1 MAEQPS
7 YSTTKNGKRL
17 IYIDGVGWR
26 YATEHRMTRWPLWKD
41 SRKPGTY
48 MITLNINGSQKL
60 LGTLAG
66 SSAAIYGWMKEHP
79 EEVKAAS
86 ADAYY
91 YRHALLGTGAMPFV
105 LKPVVETTGHK
116 EQASDKAPASYMQ
129 ASYMQA
135 SYKAHDSYKAPT
147 SYMQASYKVPDS
159 YKATTSYK
167 QASYKAPDSYKATT
181 SYKQPS
187 SCGGVSTPSAKSRTH
202 FPLPALSQPGAPH
215 IELSTLGIKVKESLE
230 RMPQVEPKRELV
242 CYSRRPT
249 HIHFIRAVRGELSRP
264 IGTIIRSFM
273 GATSRSLHMLKAEG
287 KIQWNSAA
295 ASIARKAS
303 TEKPSLWQPGYC
315 IGICHTEQK
324 LHTRIG
330 YVIENPFFG
339 ILETE
344 RHDFMKRTMM
354 LTIKGR
360 RYSGYGNMLLLKEP
374 DRLQVFC
381 HRNHPVTHEP
391 YHLTQDFREEKQAIL
406 NAASDGVVII
416 TPGISPGEA
425 DIMWSVLQNGGYV
438 INIQQEEIP
447 ISDKWHPEKERRIYC
462 SQGQML
468 VLSVH
473 DLPHQTF
480 YDCMGQEIPMTTS
493 YARFHLLNFVAEELC
508 QEGIENECGLCI

>member
-17 IYIDGVGWR
+17 IHIDGVGWR

-116 EQASDKAPASYMQ
+116 EQAS
-129 ASYMQA
+129 
-135 SYKAHDSYKAPT
+135 YKASDSYKAPT
-147 SYMQASYKVPDS
+147 SY
-159 YKATTSYK
+159 
-167 QASYKAPDSYKATT
+167 
-181 SYKQPS
+181 KQPS
-187 SCGGVSTPSAKSRTH
+187 SFGGVSTPSAKSRTH
-202 FPLPALSQPGAPH
+202 FPLPALSQPCAPH
-215 IELSTLGIKVKESLE
+215 IELSPLGIKVKESLE
-230 RMPQVEPKRELV
+230 RMPQVEPKIELV
-242 CYSRRPT
+242 CYSIMPN
-249 HIHFIRAVRGELSRP
+249 HIHFIIAVRGELSRP

-295 ASIARKAS
+295 ASIARNAS

-339 ILETE
+339 ILENE

-406 NAASDGVVII
+406 NAASDGVVIV

>member
-135 SYKAHDSYKAPT
+135 SYKAHDSD
-147 SYMQASYKVPDS
+147 M
-159 YKATTSYK
+159 
-167 QASYKAPDSYKATT
+167 QASYKAPDSYKAPT

-215 IELSTLGIKVKESLE
+215 IELSPLGIKVKESLE
-230 RMPQVEPKRELV
+230 RMPQVEPKIELV
-242 CYSRRPT
+242 CYSIMPN
-249 HIHFIRAVRGELSRP
+249 HIHFIIAVRGELSRP

-295 ASIARKAS
+295 ANIARKAS

-330 YVIENPFFG
+330 YVMENPFFG

-406 NAASDGVVII
+406 NAAADGVVII
-416 TPGISPGEA
+416 TPGISPGES
-425 DIMWSVLQNGGYV
+425 DIMWSVLQNGGNV

-447 ISDKWHPEKERRIYC
+447 VSDKWHPEKERRIYC

>member
-116 EQASDKAPASYMQ
+116 EQASDKAP
-129 ASYMQA
+129 
-135 SYKAHDSYKAPT
+135 T
-147 SYMQASYKVPDS
+147 SYMQASDMQ
-159 YKATTSYK
+159 T
-167 QASYKAPDSYKATT
+167 SYKAPT

-215 IELSTLGIKVKESLE
+215 IELSPLGIKVKESLE
-230 RMPQVEPKRELV
+230 RMPQVEPKIELV
-242 CYSRRPT
+242 CYSIMPN
-249 HIHFIRAVRGELSRP
+249 HIHFIIAVRGELNRP

-406 NAASDGVVII
+406 NAAADGVVIV

-425 DIMWSVLQNGGYV
+425 DIMWSVLQNGGFV

>member
-116 EQASDKAPASYMQ
+116 EQASDKAPTSYMQ
-129 ASYMQA
+129 A
-135 SYKAHDSYKAPT
+135 SYKAPT
-147 SYMQASYKVPDS
+147 SYMQASDMQ
-159 YKATTSYK
+159 T
-167 QASYKAPDSYKATT
+167 SYKAPT

-215 IELSTLGIKVKESLE
+215 IELSPLGIKVKESLE
-230 RMPQVEPKRELV
+230 RMPQVEPKIELV
-242 CYSRRPT
+242 CYSIMPN
-249 HIHFIRAVRGELSRP
+249 HIHFIIAVRGELNRP

-360 RYSGYGNMLLLKEP
+360 RYRGYGNMLLLKEP

-406 NAASDGVVII
+406 NAAADGVVIV
-416 TPGISPGEA
+416 TPGISPGKA
-425 DIMWSVLQNGGYV
+425 DIMWSVLQNGGFV

>member
-105 LKPVVETTGHK
+105 LKPVVETTGNK
-116 EQASDKAPASYMQ
+116 EQASD
-129 ASYMQA
+129 
-135 SYKAHDSYKAPT
+135 KAPT
-147 SYMQASYKVPDS
+147 SYMQASD
-159 YKATTSYK
+159 KAPTSYM
-167 QASYKAPDSYKATT
+167 QASDMQTSYKAPT

-215 IELSTLGIKVKESLE
+215 IELSPLGIKVKESLE
-230 RMPQVEPKRELV
+230 RMPQVEPKIELV
-242 CYSRRPT
+242 CYSIMPN
-249 HIHFIRAVRGELSRP
+249 HIHFIIAVRGELNRP

-391 YHLTQDFREEKQAIL
+391 YHLTQDFWEEKQAIL
-406 NAASDGVVII
+406 NAASDGVVIV
-416 TPGISPGEA
+416 TPGISPCEA
-425 DIMWSVLQNGGYV
+425 DIMWSVLQNGGNV

>member
-116 EQASDKAPASYMQ
+116 EQASDKAP
-129 ASYMQA
+129 
-135 SYKAHDSYKAPT
+135 T
-147 SYMQASYKVPDS
+147 SYMQASDMQ
-159 YKATTSYK
+159 T
-167 QASYKAPDSYKATT
+167 SYKAPT

-215 IELSTLGIKVKESLE
+215 IELSPLGIKVKESLE
-230 RMPQVEPKRELV
+230 RMPQVEPKIELV
-242 CYSRRPT
+242 CYSIMPN
-249 HIHFIRAVRGELSRP
+249 HIHFIIAVRGELNRP

-391 YHLTQDFREEKQAIL
+391 YHLTQDFWEEKQAIL
-406 NAASDGVVII
+406 NAASDGVVIV

-425 DIMWSVLQNGGYV
+425 DIMWSVLQNGGNV

>member
-116 EQASDKAPASYMQ
+116 EQASDKKQASDMQ
-129 ASYMQA
+129 AI
-135 SYKAHDSYKAPT
+135 YKALDSYKAP
-147 SYMQASYKVPDS
+147 
-159 YKATTSYK
+159 
-167 QASYKAPDSYKATT
+167 T

-202 FPLPALSQPGAPH
+202 FPLLALSQPGAPH
-215 IELSTLGIKVKESLE
+215 IELSPLGIKVKESLE
-230 RMPQVEPKRELV
+230 RMPQVEPKIELV
-242 CYSRRPT
+242 CYSIMPN
-249 HIHFIRAVRGELSRP
+249 HIHFIIAVRGELSRP

-303 TEKPSLWQPGYC
+303 TEKPSLWLPGYC

-354 LTIKGR
+354 LNIKGR

-391 YHLTQDFREEKQAIL
+391 YHLTQDFRKEKQAIL
-406 NAASDGVVII
+406 NAAADGVVIV

-425 DIMWSVLQNGGYV
+425 DIMWSVLQNGGNV
-438 INIQQEEIP
+438 INIQQKEIP

>member
-17 IYIDGVGWR
+17 IYIDGIGWR

-66 SSAAIYGWMKEHP
+66 SSAAIYGWMKEYP

-116 EQASDKAPASYMQ
+116 EQASDKKQASYMQ

-135 SYKAHDSYKAPT
+135 SYKATDSYKAPT
-147 SYMQASYKVPDS
+147 SC
-159 YKATTSYK
+159 
-167 QASYKAPDSYKATT
+167 
-181 SYKQPS
+181 KQPS

-215 IELSTLGIKVKESLE
+215 IELSPLGIKVKESLE
-230 RMPQVEPKRELV
+230 RMPQVEPKIELV
-242 CYSRRPT
+242 CYSIMPN
-249 HIHFIRAVRGELSRP
+249 HIHFIIAVRGELSRP

-406 NAASDGVVII
+406 NAAADGVVIV
-416 TPGISPGEA
+416 TSGISPGEA
-425 DIMWSVLQNGGYV
+425 DIMWSVLQNGGNV

-462 SQGQML
+462 LQGQML

>member
-48 MITLNINGSQKL
+48 MITLNINGSQRL

-116 EQASDKAPASYMQ
+116 EQAS
-129 ASYMQA
+129 
-135 SYKAHDSYKAPT
+135 YKASDSYKAP
-147 SYMQASYKVPDS
+147 
-159 YKATTSYK
+159 
-167 QASYKAPDSYKATT
+167 T

-202 FPLPALSQPGAPH
+202 FPLQALSQPGAPH
-215 IELSTLGIKVKESLE
+215 IELSPLGIKVKESLE
-230 RMPQVEPKRELV
+230 RMPQVEPKIELV
-242 CYSRRPT
+242 CYSIMPN
-249 HIHFIRAVRGELSRP
+249 HIHFIIAVRGELSRP

-339 ILETE
+339 ILENE

-391 YHLTQDFREEKQAIL
+391 YHLTQDFMEEKQAIL
-406 NAASDGVVII
+406 NAAADGVVIV

>member
-129 ASYMQA
+129 ASDKAPA
-135 SYKAHDSYKAPT
+135 SY
-147 SYMQASYKVPDS
+147 M
-159 YKATTSYK
+159 
-167 QASYKAPDSYKATT
+167 QASYKAPDSYMQASYKAPT

-215 IELSTLGIKVKESLE
+215 IELSPLGIKVKESLE
-230 RMPQVEPKRELV
+230 RMPQVEQKIELV
-242 CYSRRPT
+242 CYSIMPN
-249 HIHFIRAVRGELSRP
+249 HIHFIIAVRGELSRP

-406 NAASDGVVII
+406 NAAADGVVII
-416 TPGISPGEA
+416 TPGISPGES
-425 DIMWSVLQNGGYV
+425 DIMWSVLQNGGNV

>member
-60 LGTLAG
+60 LGTLTG

-105 LKPVVETTGHK
+105 LKPVVEATDHK
-116 EQASDKAPASYMQ
+116 EQASDKAP
-129 ASYMQA
+129 
-135 SYKAHDSYKAPT
+135 DSYKAP
-147 SYMQASYKVPDS
+147 
-159 YKATTSYK
+159 
-167 QASYKAPDSYKATT
+167 T

-215 IELSTLGIKVKESLE
+215 IELSPLGIKVKESLE
-230 RMPQVEPKRELV
+230 RMPQVEPKIELV
-242 CYSRRPT
+242 CYSIMPN
-249 HIHFIRAVRGELSRP
+249 HIHFIIAVRGELNRP

-339 ILETE
+339 ILENE

-391 YHLTQDFREEKQAIL
+391 YHLTQDFWEEKQAIL
-406 NAASDGVVII
+406 NAAADGVVIV

-425 DIMWSVLQNGGYV
+425 DIMWSVLQNGGFV

>member
-116 EQASDKAPASYMQ
+116 EQASDKEQ

-135 SYKAHDSYKAPT
+135 SYK
-147 SYMQASYKVPDS
+147 QA
-159 YKATTSYK
+159 
-167 QASYKAPDSYKATT
+167 
-181 SYKQPS
+181 

-215 IELSTLGIKVKESLE
+215 IELSPLGIKVKESLE
-230 RMPQVEPKRELV
+230 RMPQVEPKIDLV
-242 CYSRRPT
+242 CYSIMPN
-249 HIHFIRAVRGELSRP
+249 HIHFIIAVRGELSRP

-273 GATSRSLHMLKAEG
+273 GATSRSLHMLRTEG

-406 NAASDGVVII
+406 NAASDGVVIV

-425 DIMWSVLQNGGYV
+425 DIMWSVLQNGGNV

>member
-48 MITLNINGSQKL
+48 MITLNINGSQRL

-116 EQASDKAPASYMQ
+116 EQASYKAPA
-129 ASYMQA
+129 
-135 SYKAHDSYKAPT
+135 
-147 SYMQASYKVPDS
+147 
-159 YKATTSYK
+159 SYK
-167 QASYKAPDSYKATT
+167 QASYKATASYKAPA
-181 SYKQPS
+181 SYKQTS

-215 IELSTLGIKVKESLE
+215 IELSLLGLKVKESLE
-230 RMPQVEPKRELV
+230 RMPQVEPKIELV
-242 CYSRRPT
+242 CYSIMPN
-249 HIHFIRAVRGELSRP
+249 HIHFIIAVRGELSRP

-273 GATSRSLHMLKAEG
+273 GATSRSLHMLRAEG

-406 NAASDGVVII
+406 NAAADGVVIV

>member
-105 LKPVVETTGHK
+105 LKPVVETTDHK
-116 EQASDKAPASYMQ
+116 EQASDKAP
-129 ASYMQA
+129 
-135 SYKAHDSYKAPT
+135 T
-147 SYMQASYKVPDS
+147 SYMQASDMQ
-159 YKATTSYK
+159 T
-167 QASYKAPDSYKATT
+167 SYKAPT

-215 IELSTLGIKVKESLE
+215 IELSPLGIKVKESLE
-230 RMPQVEPKRELV
+230 RMPQVEPKIELV
-242 CYSRRPT
+242 CYSIMPN
-249 HIHFIRAVRGELSRP
+249 HIHFIIAVRGELNRP

-339 ILETE
+339 ILENE

-391 YHLTQDFREEKQAIL
+391 YHLTQDFWEEKQAIL
-406 NAASDGVVII
+406 NAASDGVVIV

-425 DIMWSVLQNGGYV
+425 DIMWSVLQNGGFV

>member
-79 EEVKAAS
+79 EEIKAAS

-105 LKPVVETTGHK
+105 LKPVVETTDHK
-116 EQASDKAPASYMQ
+116 EQASD
-129 ASYMQA
+129 
-135 SYKAHDSYKAPT
+135 KAPT
-147 SYMQASYKVPDS
+147 SYMQASYK
-159 YKATTSYK
+159 
-167 QASYKAPDSYKATT
+167 APDSYKAPT
-181 SYKQPS
+181 SYKQ
-187 SCGGVSTPSAKSRTH
+187 PSAKSRTH

-215 IELSTLGIKVKESLE
+215 IELSPLGIKVKESLE
-230 RMPQVEPKRELV
+230 RMPQVEPKIELV
-242 CYSRRPT
+242 CYSIMPN
-249 HIHFIRAVRGELSRP
+249 HIHFIIAVRGELNRP

-339 ILETE
+339 ILENE

-406 NAASDGVVII
+406 NAAADGVVIV

-425 DIMWSVLQNGGYV
+425 DIMWSVLQNGGNV

>member
-66 SSAAIYGWMKEHP
+66 SSAAIYSWMKEHP

-116 EQASDKAPASYMQ
+116 EQASDKAPVSDMQ
-129 ASYMQA
+129 AS
-135 SYKAHDSYKAPT
+135 DKAP
-147 SYMQASYKVPDS
+147 DS
-159 YKATTSYK
+159 DKGPASYK
-167 QASYKAPDSYKATT
+167 QA
-181 SYKQPS
+181 S

-202 FPLPALSQPGAPH
+202 FPLQALSQPGAPH
-215 IELSTLGIKVKESLE
+215 IELSPLGIKVKESLE
-230 RMPQVEPKRELV
+230 RMPQVEPKIELV
-242 CYSRRPT
+242 CYSIMPN
-249 HIHFIRAVRGELSRP
+249 HIHFIIAVRGELSRP

-273 GATSRSLHMLKAEG
+273 GATSRSLHMLRAEG

-295 ASIARKAS
+295 SSIARKAS
-303 TEKPSLWQPGYC
+303 TEKPSLCQPGYC

-330 YVIENPFFG
+330 YVMENPFFG

-406 NAASDGVVII
+406 NAAADGVVII

-425 DIMWSVLQNGGYV
+425 DIMWSVLQNGGNV

-447 ISDKWHPEKERRIYC
+447 ISDKWHPEEERRIYC

>member
-66 SSAAIYGWMKEHP
+66 SSAAIYSWMKEHP
-79 EEVKAAS
+79 EKVKAAS

-116 EQASDKAPASYMQ
+116 EQASYKAPASYM
-129 ASYMQA
+129 
-135 SYKAHDSYKAPT
+135 
-147 SYMQASYKVPDS
+147 
-159 YKATTSYK
+159 
-167 QASYKAPDSYKATT
+167 QASYKAPDSYKAPA

-215 IELSTLGIKVKESLE
+215 IELSQLGIKVKESLE
-230 RMPQVEPKRELV
+230 RMPQVEPKIELV
-242 CYSRRPT
+242 CYSIMPN
-249 HIHFIRAVRGELSRP
+249 HIHFIIAVRGELSRP

-406 NAASDGVVII
+406 NAAADGVVII

>member
-66 SSAAIYGWMKEHP
+66 SSAAIYSWMKEHP

-116 EQASDKAPASYMQ
+116 EQASDKKQ
-129 ASYMQA
+129 ASYM
-135 SYKAHDSYKAPT
+135 
-147 SYMQASYKVPDS
+147 
-159 YKATTSYK
+159 
-167 QASYKAPDSYKATT
+167 QASYKAPDSYKAPT

-215 IELSTLGIKVKESLE
+215 IELSPLGIKVKESLE
-230 RMPQVEPKRELV
+230 RMPQVEPKIELV
-242 CYSRRPT
+242 CYSIMPN
-249 HIHFIRAVRGELSRP
+249 HIHFIIAVRGELSRP

-406 NAASDGVVII
+406 NAAADGVVIV

-425 DIMWSVLQNGGYV
+425 DIMWSVLQNGGNV

>member
-116 EQASDKAPASYMQ
+116 EQASDKAP
-129 ASYMQA
+129 
-135 SYKAHDSYKAPT
+135 T
-147 SYMQASYKVPDS
+147 SYMQASDMQ
-159 YKATTSYK
+159 T
-167 QASYKAPDSYKATT
+167 SYKAPT

-215 IELSTLGIKVKESLE
+215 IELSPLGIKVKESLE
-230 RMPQVEPKRELV
+230 RMPQVEPKIELV
-242 CYSRRPT
+242 CYSIMPN
-249 HIHFIRAVRGELSRP
+249 HIHFIIAVRGELNRP

-339 ILETE
+339 ILENE

-406 NAASDGVVII
+406 NAASDGVVIV

-425 DIMWSVLQNGGYV
+425 DIMWSVLQNGGNV

>member
-17 IYIDGVGWR
+17 IHIDGVGWR

-116 EQASDKAPASYMQ
+116 EQAS
-129 ASYMQA
+129 
-135 SYKAHDSYKAPT
+135 YKAS
-147 SYMQASYKVPDS
+147 DS
-159 YKATTSYK
+159 YKATTSC
-167 QASYKAPDSYKATT
+167 
-181 SYKQPS
+181 KQPS

-215 IELSTLGIKVKESLE
+215 IELSPLGIKVKESLE
-230 RMPQVEPKRELV
+230 RMPQVEPKIELV
-242 CYSRRPT
+242 CYSIMPN
-249 HIHFIRAVRGELSRP
+249 HIHFIIAVRGELSRP

-287 KIQWNSAA
+287 KIPWNSAA

>member
-17 IYIDGVGWR
+17 FYIEGVGWR

-116 EQASDKAPASYMQ
+116 EQAS
-129 ASYMQA
+129 
-135 SYKAHDSYKAPT
+135 YKAPT
-147 SYMQASYKVPDS
+147 SYMQ
-159 YKATTSYK
+159 
-167 QASYKAPDSYKATT
+167 
-181 SYKQPS
+181 
-187 SCGGVSTPSAKSRTH
+187 PSAKSRTH

-215 IELSTLGIKVKESLE
+215 IELSPLGIKVKESLE
-230 RMPQVEPKRELV
+230 RMPQVEPKIELV
-242 CYSRRPT
+242 CYSIMPN
-249 HIHFIRAVRGELSRP
+249 HIHFIIAVRGELSRP

-273 GATSRSLHMLKAEG
+273 GATSRSLHMLRAEG

-303 TEKPSLWQPGYC
+303 NEKPSLWQPGYC

-406 NAASDGVVII
+406 NAAADGVVII

-425 DIMWSVLQNGGYV
+425 DIMWSVLQNGGNV

-508 QEGIENECGLCI
+508 QEGIEDECGLCI

>member
-116 EQASDKAPASYMQ
+116 EQASDKAP
-129 ASYMQA
+129 
-135 SYKAHDSYKAPT
+135 T
-147 SYMQASYKVPDS
+147 SYMQASDMQ
-159 YKATTSYK
+159 T
-167 QASYKAPDSYKATT
+167 SYKAPT

-215 IELSTLGIKVKESLE
+215 IELSPLGIKVKESLE
-230 RMPQVEPKRELV
+230 RMPQVEPKIELV
-242 CYSRRPT
+242 CYSIMPN
-249 HIHFIRAVRGELSRP
+249 HIHFIIAVRGELNRP

-339 ILETE
+339 ILENE

-391 YHLTQDFREEKQAIL
+391 YHLTQDFWEEKQAIL
-406 NAASDGVVII
+406 NAASDGVVIV
-416 TPGISPGEA
+416 TPGISPCEA
-425 DIMWSVLQNGGYV
+425 DIMWSVLQNGGNV

>member
-116 EQASDKAPASYMQ
+116 EQAS
-129 ASYMQA
+129 
-135 SYKAHDSYKAPT
+135 YKAS
-147 SYMQASYKVPDS
+147 DS
-159 YKATTSYK
+159 YKATTSC
-167 QASYKAPDSYKATT
+167 
-181 SYKQPS
+181 KQPS

-215 IELSTLGIKVKESLE
+215 IELSPLGIKVKESLE
-230 RMPQVEPKRELV
+230 RMPQVEPKIELV
-242 CYSRRPT
+242 CYSIMPN
-249 HIHFIRAVRGELSRP
+249 HIHFIIAVRGELSRP

-315 IGICHTEQK
+315 IGICQTEQK

-339 ILETE
+339 ILENE

-391 YHLTQDFREEKQAIL
+391 YHLTQDFMEEKQAIL
-406 NAASDGVVII
+406 NAASDGVVIV
-416 TPGISPGEA
+416 TPGISPGES
-425 DIMWSVLQNGGYV
+425 DIMWSVLQNGGNV

-473 DLPHQTF
+473 DLPHQIF

>member
-116 EQASDKAPASYMQ
+116 EQASDKAPTSYMQ
-129 ASYMQA
+129 A
-135 SYKAHDSYKAPT
+135 SYKAPT
-147 SYMQASYKVPDS
+147 SYMQASDMQ
-159 YKATTSYK
+159 T
-167 QASYKAPDSYKATT
+167 SYKAPT

-215 IELSTLGIKVKESLE
+215 IELSPLGIKVKESLE
-230 RMPQVEPKRELV
+230 RMPQVEPKIELV
-242 CYSRRPT
+242 CYSIMPN
-249 HIHFIRAVRGELSRP
+249 HIHFIIAVRGELNRP

-339 ILETE
+339 ILETD

-391 YHLTQDFREEKQAIL
+391 YHLTQDFWEEKQAIL
-406 NAASDGVVII
+406 NAASDGVVIV

-425 DIMWSVLQNGGYV
+425 DIMWSVLQNGGFV

>member
-48 MITLNINGSQKL
+48 MITLNINGRQKL

-116 EQASDKAPASYMQ
+116 EQAS
-129 ASYMQA
+129 
-135 SYKAHDSYKAPT
+135 
-147 SYMQASYKVPDS
+147 
-159 YKATTSYK
+159 
-167 QASYKAPDSYKATT
+167 YKAPDSYKATT

-215 IELSTLGIKVKESLE
+215 IELSPLGINVKESLE
-230 RMPQVEPKRELV
+230 RMPQVEPKIELV
-242 CYSRRPT
+242 CYTIMPN
-249 HIHFIRAVRGELSRP
+249 HIHFIIAVRGELSRP

-330 YVIENPFFG
+330 YVMENPFFG

-391 YHLTQDFREEKQAIL
+391 YHLTQDFMEEKQAIL
-406 NAASDGVVII
+406 NAASDGVVIV
-416 TPGISPGEA
+416 TSGISPGEA
-425 DIMWSVLQNGGYV
+425 DIMWSVLQNGGNV

>member
-105 LKPVVETTGHK
+105 LKPVVETTDHK
-116 EQASDKAPASYMQ
+116 EQASDKAPTSYMQ
-129 ASYMQA
+129 AS
-135 SYKAHDSYKAPT
+135 DKAPT
-147 SYMQASYKVPDS
+147 SYMQASDMQ
-159 YKATTSYK
+159 T
-167 QASYKAPDSYKATT
+167 SYKAPT

-215 IELSTLGIKVKESLE
+215 IELSPLGIKVKESLE
-230 RMPQVEPKRELV
+230 RMPQVEPKIELV
-242 CYSRRPT
+242 CYSIMPN
-249 HIHFIRAVRGELSRP
+249 HIHFIIAVRGELNRP

-406 NAASDGVVII
+406 NAAADGVVIV

-425 DIMWSVLQNGGYV
+425 DIMWSVLQNGGFV

>member
-17 IYIDGVGWR
+17 IYIEGVGWR

-66 SSAAIYGWMKEHP
+66 SSAAIYSWMKEHP

-116 EQASDKAPASYMQ
+116 EQASYKAPASYMLASYKAPDRDKAPASY
-129 ASYMQA
+129 
-135 SYKAHDSYKAPT
+135 KE
-147 SYMQASYKVPDS
+147 
-159 YKATTSYK
+159 
-167 QASYKAPDSYKATT
+167 
-181 SYKQPS
+181 PS

-215 IELSTLGIKVKESLE
+215 IELSPLGIKVKESLE
-230 RMPQVEPKRELV
+230 RMPQVEPKIELV
-242 CYSRRPT
+242 CYSIMPN
-249 HIHFIRAVRGELSRP
+249 HIHFIIAVRGELSRP

-273 GATSRSLHMLKAEG
+273 GATSRSLHMLRAEG

-354 LTIKGR
+354 LKIKGR

-406 NAASDGVVII
+406 NAAADGVVII

>member
-48 MITLNINGSQKL
+48 MITLNINGSQRL

-116 EQASDKAPASYMQ
+116 EQAS
-129 ASYMQA
+129 
-135 SYKAHDSYKAPT
+135 YKAT
-147 SYMQASYKVPDS
+147 ASYKVP
-159 YKATTSYK
+159 TSYK
-167 QASYKAPDSYKATT
+167 E
-181 SYKQPS
+181 PS

-202 FPLPALSQPGAPH
+202 FPLLALSQPGAPH
-215 IELSTLGIKVKESLE
+215 IELSPLGIKVKESLE
-230 RMPQVEPKRELV
+230 RMPQVEPKIELV
-242 CYSRRPT
+242 CYSIMPN
-249 HIHFIRAVRGELSRP
+249 HIHFIIAVRGELSRP

-273 GATSRSLHMLKAEG
+273 GATSRSLHMLMAEG

-406 NAASDGVVII
+406 NAAADGVVIV

>member
-135 SYKAHDSYKAPT
+135 SYKAHDSD
-147 SYMQASYKVPDS
+147 M
-159 YKATTSYK
+159 
-167 QASYKAPDSYKATT
+167 QASYKAPDSYKAPT

-215 IELSTLGIKVKESLE
+215 IELSPLGIKVKESLE
-230 RMPQVEPKRELV
+230 RMPQVEPKIELV
-242 CYSRRPT
+242 CYSIMPN
-249 HIHFIRAVRGELSRP
+249 HIHFIIAVRGELSRP

-330 YVIENPFFG
+330 YVMENPFFG

-391 YHLTQDFREEKQAIL
+391 YHLTQDFMEEKQAIL
-406 NAASDGVVII
+406 NAASDGVVIV

-425 DIMWSVLQNGGYV
+425 DIMWSVLQNGGNV

>member
-17 IYIDGVGWR
+17 IHIDGVGWR

-116 EQASDKAPASYMQ
+116 EQAS
-129 ASYMQA
+129 
-135 SYKAHDSYKAPT
+135 YKASDSYKAPT
-147 SYMQASYKVPDS
+147 SY
-159 YKATTSYK
+159 
-167 QASYKAPDSYKATT
+167 
-181 SYKQPS
+181 KQPS
-187 SCGGVSTPSAKSRTH
+187 SFGGVSTPSAKSRTH
-202 FPLPALSQPGAPH
+202 FPLPALSQPCAPH
-215 IELSTLGIKVKESLE
+215 IELSPLGIKVKESLE
-230 RMPQVEPKRELV
+230 RMPQVEPKIELV
-242 CYSRRPT
+242 CYSIMPN
-249 HIHFIRAVRGELSRP
+249 HIHFIIAVRGELSRP

-315 IGICHTEQK
+315 IGICQTEQK

-391 YHLTQDFREEKQAIL
+391 YHLTQDFMEEKQAIL
-406 NAASDGVVII
+406 NAAADGVVIV
-416 TPGISPGEA
+416 TPGISPGES
-425 DIMWSVLQNGGYV
+425 DIMWSVLQNGGNV

-447 ISDKWHPEKERRIYC
+447 ISDKWHPEEERCIYC

-473 DLPHQTF
+473 DLPHQIF

>member
-1 MAEQPS
+1 M
-7 YSTTKNGKRL
+7 
-17 IYIDGVGWR
+17 
-26 YATEHRMTRWPLWKD
+26 
-41 SRKPGTY
+41 
-48 MITLNINGSQKL
+48 
-60 LGTLAG
+60 
-66 SSAAIYGWMKEHP
+66 
-79 EEVKAAS
+79 
-86 ADAYY
+86 
-91 YRHALLGTGAMPFV
+91 
-105 LKPVVETTGHK
+105 
-116 EQASDKAPASYMQ
+116 QASDMQ
-129 ASYMQA
+129 T
-135 SYKAHDSYKAPT
+135 SYKAP
-147 SYMQASYKVPDS
+147 
-159 YKATTSYK
+159 
-167 QASYKAPDSYKATT
+167 T

-215 IELSTLGIKVKESLE
+215 IELSPLGIKVKESLE
-230 RMPQVEPKRELV
+230 RMPQVEPKIELV
-242 CYSRRPT
+242 CYSIMPN
-249 HIHFIRAVRGELSRP
+249 HIHFIIAVRGELNRP

-406 NAASDGVVII
+406 NAAADGVVIV

-425 DIMWSVLQNGGYV
+425 DIMWSVIQNGGFV

>member
-17 IYIDGVGWR
+17 IHIDGVGWR

-116 EQASDKAPASYMQ
+116 EQAS
-129 ASYMQA
+129 
-135 SYKAHDSYKAPT
+135 
-147 SYMQASYKVPDS
+147 
-159 YKATTSYK
+159 
-167 QASYKAPDSYKATT
+167 YKAPDSYKATT

-202 FPLPALSQPGAPH
+202 FPLQALSQPGAPH
-215 IELSTLGIKVKESLE
+215 IELSPLGIKVKESLE
-230 RMPQVEPKRELV
+230 RMPQVEPKIELV
-242 CYSRRPT
+242 CYTIMPN
-249 HIHFIRAVRGELSRP
+249 HIHFIIAVRGELSRP

-330 YVIENPFFG
+330 YVMENPFFG

-391 YHLTQDFREEKQAIL
+391 YHLTQDFMEEKQAIL
-406 NAASDGVVII
+406 NAASDGVVIV
-416 TPGISPGEA
+416 TSGISPGEA
-425 DIMWSVLQNGGYV
+425 DIMWSVLQNGGNV

>member
-116 EQASDKAPASYMQ
+116 EQASDKAPTSDKEQ
-129 ASYMQA
+129 ASDRQA
-135 SYKAHDSYKAPT
+135 SD
-147 SYMQASYKVPDS
+147 
-159 YKATTSYK
+159 K
-167 QASYKAPDSYKATT
+167 QA
-181 SYKQPS
+181 

-215 IELSTLGIKVKESLE
+215 IELSPLGIKVKESLE
-230 RMPQVEPKRELV
+230 RMPQVEPKIELV
-242 CYSRRPT
+242 CYSIMPN
-249 HIHFIRAVRGELSRP
+249 HIHFIIAVRGELSRP

-330 YVIENPFFG
+330 YVMENPFFG

-406 NAASDGVVII
+406 NAAADGVVIV

-480 YDCMGQEIPMTTS
+480 YDCMGQEIPMTTI

>member
-17 IYIDGVGWR
+17 IHIDGVGWR

-116 EQASDKAPASYMQ
+116 EQAS
-129 ASYMQA
+129 
-135 SYKAHDSYKAPT
+135 YKASDSYKAPT
-147 SYMQASYKVPDS
+147 SY
-159 YKATTSYK
+159 
-167 QASYKAPDSYKATT
+167 
-181 SYKQPS
+181 KQPS
-187 SCGGVSTPSAKSRTH
+187 SFGGVSTPSAKSRTH
-202 FPLPALSQPGAPH
+202 FPLPALSQPCAPH
-215 IELSTLGIKVKESLE
+215 IELSPLGIKVKESLE
-230 RMPQVEPKRELV
+230 RMPQVEPKIELV
-242 CYSRRPT
+242 CYSIMPN
-249 HIHFIRAVRGELSRP
+249 HIHFIIAVRGELSRP

-381 HRNHPVTHEP
+381 HRKHPVTHEP

-406 NAASDGVVII
+406 NAAADGVVIV

-447 ISDKWHPEKERRIYC
+447 VSDKWHPEKERRIYC

-480 YDCMGQEIPMTTS
+480 HDCMGQEIPMTTS

>member
-116 EQASDKAPASYMQ
+116 EQAS
-129 ASYMQA
+129 
-135 SYKAHDSYKAPT
+135 YKAS
-147 SYMQASYKVPDS
+147 DS
-159 YKATTSYK
+159 YKATTSC
-167 QASYKAPDSYKATT
+167 
-181 SYKQPS
+181 KQPS

-215 IELSTLGIKVKESLE
+215 IELSPLGIKVKESLE
-230 RMPQVEPKRELV
+230 RMPQVEPKIELV
-242 CYSRRPT
+242 CYSIMPN
-249 HIHFIRAVRGELSRP
+249 HIHFIIAVRGELSRP

-406 NAASDGVVII
+406 NAAADGVVII

>member
-41 SRKPGTY
+41 NRKPGTY

-66 SSAAIYGWMKEHP
+66 SSAAIYDWMKEHP

-86 ADAYY
+86 DDAYY

-116 EQASDKAPASYMQ
+116 EP
-129 ASYMQA
+129 
-135 SYKAHDSYKAPT
+135 
-147 SYMQASYKVPDS
+147 
-159 YKATTSYK
+159 
-167 QASYKAPDSYKATT
+167 ASYKAPDRDKAPT

-215 IELSTLGIKVKESLE
+215 IELSPLGIKVKESLE
-230 RMPQVEPKRELV
+230 RMPQVEPKIELV
-242 CYSRRPT
+242 CYSIMPN
-249 HIHFIRAVRGELSRP
+249 HIHFIIAVRGELSRP

-273 GATSRSLHMLKAEG
+273 GATSRSLHMLRTEG

-406 NAASDGVVII
+406 NAAADGVVIV

-447 ISDKWHPEKERRIYC
+447 ISAKWHPEKERRIYC

>member
-116 EQASDKAPASYMQ
+116 EQASDKKQ

-135 SYKAHDSYKAPT
+135 SYKAPDSDKAPT
-147 SYMQASYKVPDS
+147 SD
-159 YKATTSYK
+159 
-167 QASYKAPDSYKATT
+167 
-181 SYKQPS
+181 KQPS

-215 IELSTLGIKVKESLE
+215 IELSPLGIKVKESLE
-230 RMPQVEPKRELV
+230 RMPQVEPKIELV
-242 CYSRRPT
+242 CYSIMPN
-249 HIHFIRAVRGELSRP
+249 HIHFIIAVRGELSRP

-391 YHLTQDFREEKQAIL
+391 YQLTQDFMEEKQAIL
-406 NAASDGVVII
+406 NAASDGVVIV
-416 TPGISPGEA
+416 TPGISQGEA
-425 DIMWSVLQNGGYV
+425 DIMWSVLQNGGNV

-508 QEGIENECGLCI
+508 QEGIENECGLYI

>member
-7 YSTTKNGKRL
+7 YSTTKNGKCL

-116 EQASDKAPASYMQ
+116 EQASDKKQDSYM
-129 ASYMQA
+129 
-135 SYKAHDSYKAPT
+135 
-147 SYMQASYKVPDS
+147 
-159 YKATTSYK
+159 
-167 QASYKAPDSYKATT
+167 QASYKAPDSYKAPT
-181 SYKQPS
+181 SDMQASYKAPDSDKAPTSDKQPS

-215 IELSTLGIKVKESLE
+215 IELSPLGIKVKESLE
-230 RMPQVEPKRELV
+230 RMPQVEPKIELV
-242 CYSRRPT
+242 CYSIMPN
-249 HIHFIRAVRGELSRP
+249 HIHFIIAVRGELSRP

-391 YHLTQDFREEKQAIL
+391 YQLTQDFREEKQAIL
-406 NAASDGVVII
+406 NAASDGVVIV

-425 DIMWSVLQNGGYV
+425 DIMWSVLQNGGNV

>member
-116 EQASDKAPASYMQ
+116 EQASDKAQASDMQ
-129 ASYMQA
+129 AS
-135 SYKAHDSYKAPT
+135 DKAPT
-147 SYMQASYKVPDS
+147 SYMQASDMQ
-159 YKATTSYK
+159 T
-167 QASYKAPDSYKATT
+167 SYKAPT

-215 IELSTLGIKVKESLE
+215 IELSPLGIKVKESLE
-230 RMPQVEPKRELV
+230 RMPQVEPKIELV
-242 CYSRRPT
+242 CYSIMPN
-249 HIHFIRAVRGELSRP
+249 HIHFIIAVRGELNRP

-391 YHLTQDFREEKQAIL
+391 YHLTQDFWEEKQAIL
-406 NAASDGVVII
+406 NAAADGVVIV

-425 DIMWSVLQNGGYV
+425 DIMWSVLQNGGNV

-508 QEGIENECGLCI
+508 QEGIENECRLCI